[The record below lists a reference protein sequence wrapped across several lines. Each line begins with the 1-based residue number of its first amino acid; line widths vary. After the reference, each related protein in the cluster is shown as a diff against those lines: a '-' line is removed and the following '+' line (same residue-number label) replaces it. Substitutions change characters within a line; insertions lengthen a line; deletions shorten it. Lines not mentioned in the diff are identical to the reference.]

1 MIVLIAAMN
10 NKGTIGLNG
19 SMPWHNREDL
29 QHFRKTTLNQKL
41 IMGRKTYEGLPQKL
55 DKRDIYIVSRNP
67 DIKNAVHDLH
77 TFLRDFD
84 KSETLFVAGG
94 GEIYKESM
102 KYADKIVL
110 SIIDDDTMGDT
121 FFPHIDDRMFKLVST
136 DVFDTFKLETYERMY

>member
-10 NKGTIGLNG
+10 NKRTIGLNG
-19 SMPWHNREDL
+19 TMPWHNREDL

-41 IMGRKTYEGLPQKL
+41 LMGRKTYEGLPQKL

-67 DIKNAVHDLH
+67 DIENAVHDLH

-84 KSETLFVAGG
+84 KNETLFVAGG
-94 GEIYKESM
+94 GEIYQESM

-110 SIIDDDTMGDT
+110 SIIDDDTLGDT